1 MHISILESEQNM
13 LELRSDVM
21 ENINQEHKNVVMF
34 KKQSQTKEVW
44 RRFKKN
50 KGALIGLVMLSA
62 ILIILLLADFITPY
76 ETATKQQLAIK
87 LQPPSFEHIMG
98 TDSYG
103 RDVFAR
109 VVHGGRTSLT
119 IAILATISSCILGS
133 TLGAIAG
140 YFGGKVDSIIMRSL
154 DIFMSVPDILF
165 TMAVVFALGA
175 NFVNLLIALTL
186 AYFTNYVRLVR
197 SQVLNLAEQDYVE
210 AARAGGSGSARIIIS
225 HIIPNAMGVIIVNT
239 TLNIAKII
247 LYQSTLSFLGLGM
260 PPPAPE
266 WGLMLAEAR
275 EFMRTAPHLLFLP
288 SLAIVLSAC
297 SVNLI
302 GDGLRDALDPHLKS

>member
-1 MHISILESEQNM
+1 MREQ
-13 LELRSDVM
+13 RGDTM
-21 ENINQEHKNVVMF
+21 ENMTSIDMKQNEDIF
-34 KKQSQTKEVW
+34 KKQSQAKEIW
-44 RRFKKN
+44 RRFKKS
-50 KGALIGLVMLSA
+50 KGAVIGLFMLAA
-62 ILIILLLADFITPY
+62 ILFIIIFADFIAPY
-76 ETATKQQLAIK
+76 EMATKQQLANK
-87 LQPPSFEHIMG
+87 LSTPSAEHIFG

-109 VVHGGRTSLT
+109 IIHGGRTSLS

-133 TLGAIAG
+133 ALGAIAG
-140 YFGGKVDSIIMRSL
+140 YFGGKVDNIIMRSL

-175 NFVNLLIALTL
+175 NFINLLVALTL

-210 AARAGGSGSARIIIS
+210 AARAGGSSSTRIIIS
-225 HIIPNAMGVIIVNT
+225 HILPNAMGVIIVNT
-239 TLNIAKII
+239 TLNVAKII
-247 LYQSTLSFLGLGM
+247 LYESTLSFLGLGM

-275 EFMRTAPHLLFLP
+275 EFMRNAPHLMFFP